1 MPRLSTLAEPRHR
14 RALALDKYRQK
25 RKNLKFAKTIRYE
38 SRKQLAHSRP
48 RVKGQFVKHEA
59 GGGGSGRDD
68 GGSGAGVA
76 AEADEDEDEDEE
88 AEEMTAADR
97 DEDAQARYGG
107 QNFDVSSAGL
117 NLCFSLVFTGPT
129 VCMICLQIAG

>member
-59 GGGGSGRDD
+59 GGGGSGGGGGGGRDD
-68 GGSGAGVA
+68 GGSGAGA
-76 AEADEDEDEDEE
+76 AAGADDEEEEEEDED
-88 AEEMTAADR
+88 AEEMAADR
-97 DEDAQARYGG
+97 DEDGQARYGG
-107 QNFDVSSAGL
+107 QNFDVS
-117 NLCFSLVFTGPT
+117 P
-129 VCMICLQIAG
+129 